1 MRFYRRSYYLGGTMT
16 EPVES
21 PASET
26 YLPEEEASW
35 PEWVSSFLG
44 TGVKIL
50 MVGFLFGIG
59 LNWAFMA
66 QEPAKFGDL
75 ATRFDYS
82 MSPKSTPS
90 DTVLVAMEEAEQR
103 GPVGLP
109 TSWQER
115 NELVSA
121 TRTKNGAGWTL
132 KFNTFEGEENYK
144 TYVIFDDYDSV
155 VDLTVGEYYE
165 VFKYDGSRRLRILNQ

>member
-1 MRFYRRSYYLGGTMT
+1 MT
-16 EPVES
+16 ERVES
-21 PASET
+21 PANEAD
-26 YLPEEEASW
+26 LPEDESSW
-35 PEWVSSFLG
+35 ADWALSFLD
-44 TGVKIL
+44 TGVKVL

-66 QEPAKFGDL
+66 QEPTRFGDL
-75 ATRFDYS
+75 VTRFDYS
-82 MSPKSTPS
+82 VSPKNTPS
-90 DTVLVAMEEAEQR
+90 DTVLVAMEKAKQR
-103 GPVGLP
+103 GPMGLP

-165 VFKYDGSRRLRILNQ
+165 VFKYKGSRRLRILNQ